1 MQKHA
6 PSAGL
11 CTNGAAIL
19 LRRPPHRPD
28 TCSSRQIREIAEIAS
43 RQHGVISAAQLA
55 AAGVS
60 ADQRQR
66 MLAAGRLHRLH
77 RGIYAVGH
85 TALTRRSRWLAAV
98 LATGGDAL
106 LACRSAAQL
115 HGLLTSK
122 AYTGPIE
129 ILRPGHARRIPGVT
143 VSRRRAARRLVVD
156 GVPTTSV
163 ARTLVDLASVLDV
176 HALEVAAE
184 QAEFKRALDPRQVLT
199 VIEGWSGAPAG
210 IGNLRAVLGDERLNA
225 SQAGSMLERRALAIL
240 LEAGLP
246 RPRLQSRFVIGQPA
260 KQIRVDMHWPQANL
274 VVEIDGPHHERPLAR
289 LRDAERDAG
298 LRGLG
303 LTVLR
308 ISYRQIEDEPASVAP
323 LVARFVSKAAPS
335 AD

>member
-1 MQKHA
+1 M
-6 PSAGL
+6 
-11 CTNGAAIL
+11 
-19 LRRPPHRPD
+19 
-28 TCSSRQIREIAEIAS
+28 
-43 RQHGVISAAQLA
+43 
-55 AAGVS
+55 
-60 ADQRQR
+60 
-66 MLAAGRLHRLH
+66 
-77 RGIYAVGH
+77 
-85 TALTRRSRWLAAV
+85 
-98 LATGGDAL
+98 LATGDGAL

-115 HGLLTSK
+115 HGLLTAK

-143 VSRRRAARRLVVD
+143 VARGRAARRLVVD

-199 VIEGWSGAPAG
+199 VIERWSGAPAG

-260 KQIRVDMHWPQANL
+260 KQIRVDMHWPQADL
-274 VVEIDGPHHERPLAR
+274 VAEIDGPHHERPLAR

-298 LRGLG
+298 LRALG

-308 ISYRQIEDEPASVAP
+308 ISYRQIEDKPASVAP
-323 LVARFVSKAAPS
+323 LVARFVSKAADS